1 MYLLTYLHI
10 YSPIQKLER
19 QGNLRKWSLPGF
31 LTLQSEDNGQ
41 WSSPVLANLRKWS
54 LTVFLPFLRSKEI
67 GHHQP
72 NSKPKKMII
81 TSLSKPQK
89 LVITRAF
96 FTLQSKENGHHTS
109 LNKPWKMVTSFC
121 EAQEVVISGP
131 CGFLPLRNEE
141 NGHHQPQQTSENGH
155 HQLLRSVGSG
165 HLWTLRS
172 EEGAKDHFQRSVVSA
187 HHFWRS
193 EVNGRLPCQIIS
205 IVLVMHISQPRT

>member
-1 MYLLTYLHI
+1 MYLFTYLLTYLFT
-10 YSPIQKLER
+10 YLEIR
-19 QGNLRKWSLPGF
+19 KARKPLALVNLRKWSLPGF

-121 EAQEVVISGP
+121 EA
-131 CGFLPLRNEE
+131 
-141 NGHHQPQQTSENGH
+141 
-155 HQLLRSVGSG
+155 
-165 HLWTLRS
+165 
-172 EEGAKDHFQRSVVSA
+172 
-187 HHFWRS
+187 
-193 EVNGRLPCQIIS
+193 
-205 IVLVMHISQPRT
+205 